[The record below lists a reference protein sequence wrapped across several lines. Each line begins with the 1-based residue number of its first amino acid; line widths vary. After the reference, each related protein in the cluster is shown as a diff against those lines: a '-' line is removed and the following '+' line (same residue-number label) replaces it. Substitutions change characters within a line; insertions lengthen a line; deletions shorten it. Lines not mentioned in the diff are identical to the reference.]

1 MLSNG
6 HSVSKPVLLGSRPGQ
21 LLFFVLS
28 NVGQA
33 GAAGSQGDLL
43 SGGVVTELP
52 GAWKMKPGLCQSPEH
67 TWHPGLL
74 MGKPRFP
81 HQLGVSQPELL
92 VAIVPTKRARARTDA
107 QITA

>member
-1 MLSNG
+1 MLG
-6 HSVSKPVLLGSRPGQ
+6 GPGLLAARGTFCREAWS
-21 LLFFVLS
+21 LS
-28 NVGQA
+28 C
-33 GAAGSQGDLL
+33 
-43 SGGVVTELP
+43 P

-67 TWHPGLL
+67 TWHMGLL

-92 VAIVPTKRARARTDA
+92 VALVPTKRARARTDA